1 MKTPISLPNLSILTA
16 LASSLCCIMP
26 VLAIL
31 AGTTGIASTF
41 AWLDPARPYFIGST
55 ALVLG
60 FAWYQKL
67 NQKKQLNTKQPDCNC
82 EINDNITF
90 IQTKTFLTM
99 VTFLSILLLTF
110 PSYSHIF
117 FKKVE
122 NYAVTGQSSN
132 FSQAEFTIKGMTC
145 TGCEHHVKSEIS
157 KLKGILDVKVSYEK
171 SNAFVKFDSSKTTI
185 AEIEKAINS
194 TGYKVVKNK
203 IIS

>member
-1 MKTPISLPNLSILTA
+1 MKTPISLPNLSIFTA

-41 AWLDPARPYFIGST
+41 AWLDSARPYFIGST

-67 NQKKQLNTKQPDCNC
+67 NQQRQSNTKQPDCNC
-82 EINDNITF
+82 ETNDNISF
-90 IQTKTFLTM
+90 FQTKTFLTM

-117 FKKVE
+117 FKKAE
-122 NYAVTGQSSN
+122 NYAVIDQTSK

-145 TGCEHHVKSEIS
+145 SGCEHHVKSEIN

-185 AEIEKAINS
+185 LEIEKAINS